1 MDEKLLKEEIIQLGK
16 KLHDLRLAVARGGNL
31 SSRLAQDTILITA
44 TAASLG
50 ELKEEDII
58 TVDLTSP
65 ADCANKRLSTEFPLH
80 SLIYKNFSGINRVI
94 HCHSPLA
101 NAYFSVYDDLE
112 ILTFETKLFLG
123 QVPAVKQLTPNIT
136 NPEEV
141 VKSLKTNNVVALQN
155 HGVVSMG
162 ENFTEAL
169 FLIESLEEAVR
180 MAGVAR
186 LLKKKA
192 LDPFEEELKKD
203 LTLSAKS
210 AYEAYEMF
218 SLHHIEAIV
227 DLVNKDESF
236 ARLGSEQDLT
246 VDLAIKLI
254 GETGKA
260 YTFHFVKGKII
271 QVDNTDQAPFVISAP
286 QETWQQV
293 FLGKL
298 DPFVATTQKK
308 MELKG
313 ELTQLTRWYLP
324 FTRLFELFKEVKIQS
339 GKFFE

>member
-1 MDEKLLKEEIIQLGK
+1 MEEKRLKEEIIRLGK
-16 KLHDLRLAVARGGNL
+16 KLYDLRLAVARGGNL

-44 TAASLG
+44 TSVSLG
-50 ELKEEDII
+50 ELREEDLI
-58 TVDLTSP
+58 TVDLTNP

-94 HCHSPLA
+94 HCHPPLT

-123 QVPAVKQLTPNIT
+123 HIPAVKQFTPSVT

-141 VKSLKTNNVVALQN
+141 VNALKINNLVAIKN

-162 ENFTEAL
+162 ENFSEAL
-169 FLIESLEEAVR
+169 YLIESLEEAVR

-186 LLKKKA
+186 LFKKEA
-192 LDPFEEELKKD
+192 LNPFEEELKKD
-203 LTLSAKS
+203 LSPPSAPT
-210 AYEAYEMF
+210 YEMF
-218 SLHHIEAIV
+218 SLPHIEAIV
-227 DLVNKDESF
+227 DLVNRDDSF
-236 ARLGSEQDLT
+236 ARWGDELDLT
-246 VDLAIKLI
+246 VDLAIKLR
-254 GETGKA
+254 EDLEKA
-260 YTFHFVKGKII
+260 YTFHFVKGKIAEI
-271 QVDNTDQAPFVISAP
+271 AHNDTAPFVISAP
-286 QETWQQV
+286 QEVWRQV

-313 ELTQLTRWYLP
+313 ELTKLTRWYLP
-324 FTRLFELFKEVKIQS
+324 FTRLFELFKEVKIQ
-339 GKFFE
+339 

>member
-1 MDEKLLKEEIIQLGK
+1 MEEKRLKEEIIRLGG
-16 KLHDLRLAVARGGNL
+16 KLYNLRLAVARGGNL
-31 SSRLAQDTILITA
+31 SSRLAQDIILITA
-44 TAASLG
+44 TSASLG
-50 ELKEEDII
+50 ELREEDII
-58 TVDLTSP
+58 TVDLTNP

-80 SLIYKNFSGINRVI
+80 SLIYKKFSGINQVI
-94 HCHSPLA
+94 HCHPPLT

-123 QVPAVKQLTPNIT
+123 QIPAVKQFTPSVT

-141 VKSLKTNNVVALQN
+141 ISALKINNLVAIKN

-169 FLIESLEEAVR
+169 YLIESLEEAVR

-186 LLKKKA
+186 LFKKEA
-192 LDPFEEELKKD
+192 LNPFEEELKKD
-203 LTLSAKS
+203 LSPSSTPV
-210 AYEAYEMF
+210 YEMF
-218 SLHHIEAIV
+218 SLPHIEAIV

-236 ARLGSEQDLT
+236 AHLGDELDLT
-246 VDLAIKLI
+246 VNLAIRLL
-254 GETGKA
+254 GETEKA
-260 YTFHFVKGKII
+260 YTFHFVKGKIA
-271 QVDNTDQAPFVISAP
+271 QLENTDQAPFVISAP
-286 QETWQQV
+286 QEIWQQV

-313 ELTQLTRWYLP
+313 ELTKLTRWYLP
-324 FTRLFELFKEVKIQS
+324 FTRLFALFKEVEIQ
-339 GKFFE
+339 